1 MEENEKRTKITAEG
15 ERLPIGWLPI
25 GAFASDAE
33 IGDDVQVINCDTRD
47 FYIACSSEKLKPYKN
62 ADCNLEEWHNKGLS
76 KLHRLFTK
84 TNRDKYTISK
94 GEILGWLRDLCEAT
108 GGQDRDWRC
117 IESDVK
123 DCKDWTLKYIR
134 FVRNDRERDE
144 FVVCNANTFPIHY
157 REVIPNLVKDT
168 L

>member
-1 MEENEKRTKITAEG
+1 MEENAKMTEITPEG
-15 ERLPIGWLPI
+15 DWLPI

-33 IGDDVQVINCDTRD
+33 IVDDVQVISCDTRD
-47 FYIACSSEKLKPYKN
+47 FHILCGAEKPKPYKY
-62 ADCNLEEWHNKGLS
+62 ADCDLAELMHNKGLS

-84 TNRDKYTISK
+84 TNREKYTISK

-117 IESDVK
+117 VDSDVK
-123 DCKDWTLKYIR
+123 DCKGWALKYIR
-134 FVRNDRERDE
+134 FIRNDRDRDE
-144 FVVCNANTFPIHY
+144 FVVCNAYMFPIQH
-157 REVIPNLVKDT
+157 REVIPNLVKDV